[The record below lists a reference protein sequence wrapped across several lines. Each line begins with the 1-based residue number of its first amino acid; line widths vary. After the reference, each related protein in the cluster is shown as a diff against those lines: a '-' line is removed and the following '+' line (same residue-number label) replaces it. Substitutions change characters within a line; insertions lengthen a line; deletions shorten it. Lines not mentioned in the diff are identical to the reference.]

1 MADKEV
7 HSLTALAAMDDTD
20 LMIAVD
26 DVAGTPD
33 SRKITFANV
42 KSSILSTA
50 GTGSD
55 LEFVTGTAG
64 TDQNLIEWDANGD
77 AIDSGIAAGDVV
89 TPSSTDTFTNKTF
102 DADGTGNSITN
113 LATADVATAA
123 KSGTDTTFV
132 TGTKGTSGQMA
143 YWDANGDL
151 VAKAV
156 DQANFDRNLGLQTIW
171 MPAVAMTSRATSG
184 AAAGSYD
191 SGAAD
196 ISIATFDFDTTAQ
209 EFVHFQIAM
218 PESWNEGTITFIPYW
233 TNTAGL
239 TTETVE
245 WKLQAYAVSND
256 DALNATFS
264 NSVTSGDTW
273 IAQNDLHVGP
283 ASGALTID
291 GTPAAG
297 DAVLFELSRNVAGT
311 DNMTGDALLIGVKI
325 LYTVN
330 AGTDD

>member
-1 MADKEV
+1 MADKDITTGLTKTT
-7 HSLTALAAMDDTD
+7 SLTTGDYVYGVDGGNSRGILFQNLVASIQALGMDTSGITSGTFADARIAQTNVTQHEAALSILLAAISD
-20 LMIAVD
+20 A
-26 DVAGTPD
+26 
-33 SRKITFANV
+33 SANGRSLV
-42 KSSILSTA
+42 SAASYAAMRTLL
-50 GTGSD
+50 D
-55 LEFVTGTAG
+55 LEAG
-64 TDQNLIEWDANGD
+64 TDFY
-77 AIDSGIAAGDVV
+77 SIAAA
-89 TPSSTDTFTNKTF
+89 
-102 DADGTGNSITN
+102 DAAFQALSTN
-113 LATADVATAA
+113 LAD
-123 KSGTDTTFV
+123 
-132 TGTKGTSGQMA
+132 
-143 YWDANGDL
+143 
-151 VAKAV
+151 
-156 DQANFDRNLGLQTIW
+156 NLGLQTIW

-283 ASGALTID
+283 ISGALTID

-311 DNMTGDALLIGVKI
+311 DNMTGDALLIGIKI

-330 AGTDD
+330 AGTDN